1 MRKYTFKDGTVVTS
15 KLSANEMIKRM
26 NRLDTL
32 RVITEGFTEDVGME
46 ICKKALR
53 AYNKLNGFTGIIRL
67 TQVEKEFLDYMLE
80 DNYIDDEEREVIKY
94 YTKFED

>member
-1 MRKYTFKDGTVVTS
+1 MKRYTFKDGTVVTS

-32 RVITEGFTEDVGME
+32 RVLTEGFTEDVGMG

-53 AYNKLNGFTGIIRL
+53 AYNKLSGFTGIIRL
-67 TQVEKEFLDYMLE
+67 TQIEKEFLDYMLLE
-80 DNYIDDEEREVIKY
+80 NNCLDDVDRETIKY
-94 YTKFED
+94 YTKF

>member
-1 MRKYTFKDGTVVTS
+1 MKRYTFKDGTVVTS

-32 RVITEGFTEDVGME
+32 RVLTEGFTEDVGMG

-53 AYNKLNGFTGIIRL
+53 AYNKLSGFTGIIRL
-67 TQVEKEFLDYMLE
+67 TQIEKEFLDYMLLE
-80 DNYIDDEEREVIKY
+80 DNCLDDVDRETIKY
-94 YTKFED
+94 YTKF

>member
-1 MRKYTFKDGTVVTS
+1 MKKYTFKDGTVVTS

-32 RVITEGFTEDVGME
+32 RVLTEGFTEDVGMG

-53 AYNKLNGFTGIIRL
+53 AYNKLSGFTGIIRL
-67 TQVEKEFLDYMLE
+67 TQIEKEFLDYMLE
-80 DNYIDDEEREVIKY
+80 DNFLDDVDRETIKY
-94 YTKFED
+94 YTKF

>member
-1 MRKYTFKDGTVVTS
+1 MRKYTFRDGTVVTS

-32 RVITEGFTEDVGME
+32 RVLTEGFTEDVGVG

-53 AYNKLNGFTGIIRL
+53 AYNKLSGFTGIIRL
-67 TQVEKEFLDYMLE
+67 TQIEKEFLDYML
-80 DNYIDDEEREVIKY
+80 DSKFLDDEDRETIKF
-94 YTKFED
+94 YTKF